1 MNHITRQ
8 PRSTNSIAASATRP
22 TSIHARGSRAGDLP
36 GTADDQGIRLT
47 WRRLDRM
54 ASARTLAMVLASPRS
69 ALLMLDLLGPRI
81 PPSTP
86 LPTDGASMAARRRG
100 MGR

>member
-1 MNHITRQ
+1 
-8 PRSTNSIAASATRP
+8 
-22 TSIHARGSRAGDLP
+22 
-36 GTADDQGIRLT
+36 
-47 WRRLDRM
+47 M

-69 ALLMLDLLGPRI
+69 ALLMVDLLGPRI